1 MSTSISTPQIFYT
14 SVTVH
19 FCIAISRREQKKA
32 EMERN
37 LVGTLRRRRRRR
49 RKTTALNEVIYRRN
63 TVVIPNGDI
72 ITP

>member
-37 LVGTLRRRRRRR
+37 LVGIYEE
-49 RKTTALNEVIYRRN
+49 KEEATALNEIIYRRN
-63 TVVIPNGDI
+63 TIVVLSGDI
-72 ITP
+72 IAP